1 MTALRSA
8 TKYNSRYGVPGNN
21 KKPHF
26 GGANHRGR
34 EGPTNEAEPH
44 TSTCGATGRGHPA
57 KTTRSE
63 PNGIC
68 YYIRVMRDGSD
79 WKLTTQTFGAI
90 EKQYGPL
97 EVDLFASQLTNQC
110 KTLLQLA
117 ARSIRG
123 GNRCLPTGLVEGE
136 GVCQPPMELNN
147 SNSEPSSNS
156 KAELTIVTPLW
167 KSQPWYALVLA
178 MLIDWPRLPP
188 YQQLISPLKGYQYSS
203 VNACRSAIASVHKK
217 VDGLNVGQSLD

>member
-1 MTALRSA
+1 
-8 TKYNSRYGVPGNN
+8 
-21 KKPHF
+21 
-26 GGANHRGR
+26 
-34 EGPTNEAEPH
+34 
-44 TSTCGATGRGHPA
+44 
-57 KTTRSE
+57 
-63 PNGIC
+63 
-68 YYIRVMRDGSD
+68 MRNGSD

-156 KAELTIVTPLW
+156 KGRANNYNPPLEVPTMVCLGTGNADRLAAPSTISAINIPVERVPVQFGECVQVSNCFSPQEGGWTQCGTIVR
-167 KSQPWYALVLA
+167 LVKGVFNC
-178 MLIDWPRLPP
+178 RPP
-188 YQQLISPLKGYQYSS
+188 VPKYCITWD
-203 VNACRSAIASVHKK
+203 V
-217 VDGLNVGQSLD
+217 